1 MKPNNRTDS
10 FLLTL
15 LLTSLVVISPAEED
29 PYAASG
35 WEKISDLE
43 NLAKIEKSTGSP
55 APIPIL
61 TIEQPG
67 VTRSRH
73 LLAGEVRYRDVSG
86 TGFLEMWT
94 YYGET
99 EFYFSRTL
107 GEVGPMAKLSGS
119 SEWRG
124 FILPFNGKD
133 DVYPTRLKFNLIL
146 PGGGTVELRNL
157 RLYQKAGE
165 TDQAWWVPELK
176 GTVGGMTGMTFG
188 LLCGLSLLLAAKGK
202 ARTFAVVALTL
213 SLSLAGAVLLAGIAA
228 ALMGQP
234 GHVTAPLLIPGV
246 LGVIV
251 SAVIFFR
258 IGRMYLNHELQLI
271 AAAG

>member
-1 MKPNNRTDS
+1 MKTNNRTYL
-10 FLLTL
+10 FLVTL

-29 PYAASG
+29 PYVAGG
-35 WEKISDLE
+35 WEKISTFE
-43 NLAKIEKSTGSP
+43 NPAKIEKSTGSQ
-55 APIPIL
+55 APVPIL
-61 TIEQPG
+61 TIDEPG
-67 VTRSRH
+67 VNRSRH

-107 GEVGPMAKLSGS
+107 GEVGPMAKLTGS

-133 DVYPTRLKFNLIL
+133 DAYPTRLTFNLVL

-165 TDQAWWVPELK
+165 TDQAWWVPQLQ
-176 GTVGGMTGMTFG
+176 GIVGGVSGTSLG
-188 LLCGLSLLLAAKGK
+188 LLSGLSLLLAANGK
-202 ARTFAVVALTL
+202 ARTFAIIALTL

-228 ALMGQP
+228 LLMGQP
-234 GHVTAPLLIPGV
+234 GYVSAPLLVPGL
-246 LGVIV
+246 LGVVV

-258 IGRMYLNHELQLI
+258 IGKMYLNHELQLI